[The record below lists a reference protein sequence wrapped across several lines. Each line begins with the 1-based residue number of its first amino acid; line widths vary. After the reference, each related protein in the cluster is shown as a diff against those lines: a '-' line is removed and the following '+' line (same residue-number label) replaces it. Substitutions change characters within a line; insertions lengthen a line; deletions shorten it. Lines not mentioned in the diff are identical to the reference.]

1 MPSDLIS
8 AGFKVPGTL
17 PELVTEVCRY
27 VDEHGS
33 LHVSK
38 QIGPHLVVLKI
49 GDGYGGRSAGV
60 SIMSANSWH
69 ESPEPG
75 TMDGLAIQTACELFF
90 RLRTPWDIDNLQ
102 KAVVSPN
109 GKALAV
115 LALFREI
122 ARQESPE
129 QGLKEA
135 KSNRKE
141 LT

>member
-1 MPSDLIS
+1 MSSELVA
-8 AGFKVPGTL
+8 AGFKVPETL
-17 PELVTEVCRY
+17 PDLVAAVCRY

-33 LHVSK
+33 LRISK
-38 QIGPHLVVLKI
+38 QIGPHRVVLKI
-49 GDGYGGRSAGV
+49 GDGYRGRSAEV
-60 SIMSANSWH
+60 SIMSVNSWH
-69 ESPEPG
+69 ESLEPG
-75 TMDGLAIQTACELFF
+75 TMDGLEIQTACELFF

-122 ARQESPE
+122 ERQENPE

-135 KSNRKE
+135 QSNRKE